1 MSFPSRPKVVVSSCL
16 EFDSCRYDGQRVSSP
31 AVLHLM
37 EHVEF
42 IPVCPEL
49 EMGLGVPR
57 DPIRIV
63 SVRGGLC
70 LIQPATSKD
79 FTGEM
84 KAFVDSFLDSLGEVD
99 GFILKNR
106 SPSCGIGDV
115 KIFSRADAEL
125 PTGLGDGFF
134 GGEVMKRFGHL
145 VVEAEDRL
153 NDIEVRE
160 RFLAKLFALHRSRL
174 SDYNSRLR

>member
-1 MSFPSRPKVVVSSCL
+1 MSSCL
-16 EFDSCRYDGQRVSSP
+16 EFDHCRYDGQMVSSP
-31 AVLHLM
+31 AVLHLRK
-37 EHVEF
+37 HVEF

-57 DPIRIV
+57 EPIRIV
-63 SVRGGLC
+63 SVRGGPC
-70 LIQPATSKD
+70 LIQPLTSRD
-79 FTGEM
+79 ITGEM
-84 KAFVDSFLDSLGEVD
+84 KAFVDLFLDSLDGID
-99 GFILKNR
+99 GFILKSR

-115 KIFSRADAEL
+115 KIYSEADTEL

-134 GGEVMKRFGHL
+134 GGEVLKRFGHL
-145 VVEAEDRL
+145 AVETDDML

-174 SDYNSRLR
+174 R